1 MNTQKL
7 LMNPISNRILLFI
20 SKQKEATTLEVV
32 NAIKDVSRA
41 TLYRYMKEMVEKN
54 ILEIVREEKV
64 KGQIQKVYKVKT
76 KIISDNENPNYYM
89 EQVLT
94 FLLHI
99 YEQYAQ
105 YFSNLE
111 NKAEGLFMVSPSL
124 MLDEAEYSEFCNEI
138 NKVLEKY
145 SGKPYNKK
153 RKVRNMYFLSAPDE
167 SWEEK

>member
-76 KIISDNENPNYYM
+76 KIISDKTQADISAILP
-89 EQVLT
+89 
-94 FLLHI
+94 FPARHLLPATPLPHSCYI
-99 YEQYAQ
+99 
-105 YFSNLE
+105 
-111 NKAEGLFMVSPSL
+111 FM
-124 MLDEAEYSEFCNEI
+124 N
-138 NKVLEKY
+138 
-145 SGKPYNKK
+145 
-153 RKVRNMYFLSAPDE
+153 NMHNIFQT
-167 SWEEK
+167 